1 MEELGEATRFYSID
15 TSALI
20 DLKRL
25 YPRVTFP
32 GLWERIEVMV
42 GDGRLIAAAE
52 VLAELEQ
59 KDDDLVHWARG
70 QTRLFVP
77 WSSELVEAAQDVIRR
92 FPGICDP
99 NKTIPDAD
107 PFVIAAAWLASQ
119 EPTTDLFAAGT
130 KWAVVTTERS
140 IQGVRIPG
148 VCNAVGLECLDLRNF
163 FEYEG
168 WVLH

>member
-1 MEELGEATRFYSID
+1 LRALPRKGIVEELGEATRFYSID

-99 NKTIPDAD
+99 NK
-107 PFVIAAAWLASQ
+107 
-119 EPTTDLFAAGT
+119 
-130 KWAVVTTERS
+130 WAVVTTERS